1 MSVVPAS
8 GQRSPDDAL
17 PAYPGAPDGVETRSA
32 SGSSGNARPVGRRW
46 PWIATTL
53 LGFVLAVAPLAGGMF
68 YPAAQGRAMIAD
80 FAPYMTSARLD
91 GFTADLRR
99 LDDVRSATTRIDT
112 ALGTDATRYRQIAG
126 FQQRYP
132 SIDADMT
139 AMLTEIDSA
148 RDHYRRLSQLQPLDA
163 IPFVPLGFGLV
174 LFGAGVWGWRRT
186 RAGRRPIGA
195 AVIGSV
201 AAVALLA
208 TPLLTPM
215 VADADAAGP
224 LVDRFESVL
233 TQQKVRDVQGYFVVL
248 VGAVGE
254 IDSRYL
260 DDVRRDSV
268 TSPQRAQI
276 AADIAVVSGLSA
288 EWQRMSSDFAGLIGT
303 MNDNISN
310 FTGVARLNSRTESLG
325 FGTFA
330 ALPWVLIG
338 TGGLAVVLVGAGIG
352 VGSTGSRRGR
362 IRTA

>member
-1 MSVVPAS
+1 MPAS
-8 GQRSPDDAL
+8 GQRPPDDAL
-17 PAYPGAPDGVETRSA
+17 PTYPGPPEGVESGSTSSA
-32 SGSSGNARPVGRRW
+32 SGHAQPVGRRW

-53 LGFVLAVAPLAGGMF
+53 LGLVLAVAPLAGGMF

-80 FAPYMTSARLD
+80 FAPYMTSQRLD
-91 GFTADLRR
+91 GFTADLHR
-99 LDDVRSATTRIDT
+99 LDAVRSATTRIDT
-112 ALGTDATRYRQIAG
+112 ALGTDPAQYRQIAQ

-132 SIDADMT
+132 SIDTDMT
-139 AMLTEIDSA
+139 GMLTEIDGA
-148 RDHYRRLSQLQPLDA
+148 RDDYRRLSQLQPLDS
-163 IPFVPLGFGLV
+163 IPFIPLGVGLV
-174 LFGAGVWGWRRT
+174 LLGAGIWGWRRT

-195 AVIGSV
+195 AVVGAV
-201 AAVALLA
+201 AAVSLLA

-215 VADADAAGP
+215 VADAGAAGP
-224 LVDRFESVL
+224 LVTRFDSVL

-260 DDVRRDSV
+260 ADVRRDSS

-276 AADIAVVSGLSA
+276 TADIAVVSDLSTR
-288 EWQRMSSDFAGLIGT
+288 WQRMSSDFAGLIGT

-338 TGGLAVVLVGAGIG
+338 AGGVAVALVAAGS
-352 VGSTGSRRGR
+352 VGTHRGR
-362 IRTA
+362 RAR

>member
-1 MSVVPAS
+1 MRAS
-8 GQRSPDDAL
+8 GQRPPDDAL
-17 PAYPGAPDGVETRSA
+17 PAYPGSPEGVETRSA
-32 SGSSGNARPVGRRW
+32 SGSSGAARPVGRRW

-53 LGFVLAVAPLAGGMF
+53 LGLILAVAPLAGGMF

-80 FAPYMTSARLD
+80 FAPYMTTARLH
-91 GFTADLRR
+91 GFTADLQR
-99 LDDVRSATTRIDT
+99 LDAVRAATTRVDT
-112 ALGTDATRYRQIAG
+112 ALGTDAAQYRQIG
-126 FQQRYP
+126 QFQQRYP

-139 AMLTEIDSA
+139 AMITEIDGA
-148 RDHYRRLSQLQPLDA
+148 RDDYRRLAQLQPLDA
-163 IPFVPLGFGLV
+163 IPFIPLGFGLV
-174 LFGAGVWGWRRT
+174 LFATGIWGWRRT

-195 AVIGSV
+195 AVIGSL

-215 VADADAAGP
+215 VSDADAAGP
-224 LVDRFESVL
+224 LVTRFESVL
-233 TQQKVRDVQGYFVVL
+233 TKQKVRDVQGYFVVL

-260 DDVRRDSV
+260 ADVHRDSA
-268 TSPQRAQI
+268 TSPQRAQV
-276 AADIAVVSGLSA
+276 AADVAVVSDLSNR
-288 EWQRMSSDFAGLIGT
+288 WQLMSSDFASLIGT

-338 TGGLAVVLVGAGIG
+338 AGGVAVVLVGAGTAG
-352 VGSTGSRRGR
+352 ARRGR
-362 IRTA
+362 ALTA